1 MDYHYQQLGSGLPD
15 RDGACFI
22 GGMVW
27 SETVAAK
34 GSPNT
39 VDASSND
46 TPCFL
51 KFASA
56 LRGSHSKRTATC
68 YREGTFNGM
77 SAGHWASP
85 ARAPILTADGAGLHL
100 AATGDKLRAS
110 NMLNARLLPLLG
122 GSSLLEPE
130 ADPLP
135 ACAAECGET
144 MHGPLE
150 QASLLEVL
158 SPGIVRPVHDGRAA
172 K

>member
-1 MDYHYQQLGSGLPD
+1 LGILLLFAQRRTSGADDPDDLAAVSMDYHYQQLGSGLPD

-27 SETVAAK
+27 IRNVAAK

-68 YREGTFNGM
+68 YREGTFNAM
-77 SAGHWASP
+77 SAEHQG
-85 ARAPILTADGAGLHL
+85 
-100 AATGDKLRAS
+100 
-110 NMLNARLLPLLG
+110 
-122 GSSLLEPE
+122 
-130 ADPLP
+130 
-135 ACAAECGET
+135 
-144 MHGPLE
+144 
-150 QASLLEVL
+150 
-158 SPGIVRPVHDGRAA
+158 
-172 K
+172 